1 VSLNPAILRS
11 VGFIVPREGTEVDAL
26 VSSRERAAAMTSL
39 DVESDKALVERAI
52 DGDLAAA
59 QALFSRYAAEVSSL
73 SLHILRHRADAGDAA
88 QEALVTAFD
97 RLGQLR
103 EPAEFRRWLRSIA
116 MNECRRARRAAWWRR
131 VLRGSDGDALRLEEM
146 IAPAAS
152 PEQRALLRDVDRA
165 LDGLPQAHRDAWTLH
180 TLEGITLP
188 ETASLC
194 GCSLATVKRWIA
206 AVEDR
211 LAELRR

>member
-1 VSLNPAILRS
+1 MSLNPAILRS
-11 VGFIVPREGTEVDAL
+11 AGFFVPRDGTEVDAL
-26 VSSRERAAAMTSL
+26 GSSRERAAAMTSP
-39 DVESDKALVERAI
+39 DVESDRALVERAI
-52 DGDLAAA
+52 DGDVAAA
-59 QALFSRYAAEVSSL
+59 QALFTRYATEVSSL
-73 SLHILRHRADAGDAA
+73 TLHILRHRADACDAA

-116 MNECRRARRAAWWRR
+116 MNECRRVRRAAWWRR